1 MKDGFDGRQS
11 CMERTPRWKT
21 NFNGGQ
27 SWMEQDHIKRNHKTR
42 VKHET
47 RGDVNWSQSK
57 LPSIQVLR

>member
-42 VKHET
+42 VKH
-47 RGDVNWSQSK
+47 
-57 LPSIQVLR
+57 